1 LFAAIAGIMILP
13 AESKE
18 ISVEK
23 DTFTN
28 ILWSARGLDVLVQ
41 IVLIF
46 TGVLCMLGL
55 LSEVR
60 VPVKQR
66 ERVNV
71 ELLSPSTSNGHHHEP
86 AEDEAPL
93 EEIHA

>member
-1 LFAAIAGIMILP
+1 MILP

-18 ISVEK
+18 ISLGK

-28 ILWSARGLDVLVQ
+28 ILWSARSLDVLVQ

-46 TGVLCMLGL
+46 TGVLGMLGL

-66 ERVNV
+66 ERVDV
-71 ELLSPSTSNGHHHEP
+71 DLLSPSTHGNGHHP
-86 AEDEAPL
+86 VEDEAPL